1 MSEPALPRPARGAR
15 RLSDLTWVAL
25 ILSGLG
31 LALAF
36 MSGAG
41 LPVAAGGAACGL
53 FALRRRPDDRPW
65 PYVAVAA
72 GSVGTVLGL
81 ILAIVTAVEWLPV
94 LPGMLVG

>member
-1 MSEPALPRPARGAR
+1 LTQPHPPQPAPGAR
-15 RLSDLTWVAL
+15 RLSDLTWIAL

-31 LALAF
+31 LVLAF

-41 LPVAAGGAACGL
+41 LPVAVAGAVCGL
-53 FALRRRPDDRPW
+53 VALRRRPDDSPW

-72 GSVGTVLGL
+72 GAVGTVLGL
-81 ILAIVTAVEWLPV
+81 ILAIVTAVTWLPV

>member
-1 MSEPALPRPARGAR
+1 MTEPALPRSAPGAR
-15 RLSDLTWVAL
+15 RLSDLTWIAL

-41 LPVAAGGAACGL
+41 LPVAAAGAVCG
-53 FALRRRPDDRPW
+53 FIALRRRPDDSPW
-65 PYVAVAA
+65 PFIAVAA
-72 GSVGTVLGL
+72 GSVGTVLAL
-81 ILAIVTAVEWLPV
+81 ILAIVTAVTWLPR

>member
-1 MSEPALPRPARGAR
+1 MIEPARPRSARGAR

-41 LPVAAGGAACGL
+41 LPIAAAGTVCGL
-53 FALRRRPDDRPW
+53 FALRRRPDDSPW

-72 GSVGTVLGL
+72 GSVGSVLAL

-94 LPGMLVG
+94 LPGMLLG